1 MNNWH
6 SLGCKLVD
14 HSHPVLQ
21 ISIYFLNCLRGA
33 DDCEYN
39 CVTTTRTTLWMLHIF
54 VTALKAADLCYFLF
68 LSVATVVVLNL
79 PEVTLQSKRLTNAD
93 IFLVFLLTYSIKGA
107 DFVQMVVF
115 YSKQTAVAAVA
126 NVLNYSPS
134 RYTALRKGPT
144 WHWMFK
150 QKMLQRLWWFG

>member
-1 MNNWH
+1 M
-6 SLGCKLVD
+6 
-14 HSHPVLQ
+14 
-21 ISIYFLNCLRGA
+21 
-33 DDCEYN
+33 
-39 CVTTTRTTLWMLHIF
+39 
-54 VTALKAADLCYFLF
+54 
-68 LSVATVVVLNL
+68 ATVVVLNL

-107 DFVQMVVF
+107 DFVQVVVF

-144 WHWMFK
+144 
-150 QKMLQRLWWFG
+150 